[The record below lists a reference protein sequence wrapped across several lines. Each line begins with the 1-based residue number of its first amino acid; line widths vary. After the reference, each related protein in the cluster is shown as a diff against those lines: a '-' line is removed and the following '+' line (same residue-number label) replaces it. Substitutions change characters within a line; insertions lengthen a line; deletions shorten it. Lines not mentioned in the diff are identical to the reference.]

1 MASATR
7 MDAMLR
13 GQSALAQKV
22 FSAMSDDELKDLPMI
37 KRYLEKNELVG
48 TIEQPK
54 LLACLGA
61 LKDARLITEPKA
73 GQFKRRGRP
82 GRKPVP
88 QQVEQGMLVPQ
99 PVVVAAVVIH
109 PVEEPEPV
117 ETVIEAPALVEAEV
131 TAEATAVVTAVVTP
145 VADAPVV
152 EVVEAPAPVEALKE
166 APAPAEEP
174 TPTPAPTHNK
184 SLDVLSELAAEVV
197 TMGEEFNAR
206 LKSIAARIEEAAL
219 LREDNAELAEKYKKL
234 QDFVRTL

>member
-22 FSAMSDDELKDLPMI
+22 FSAMSEDKLQDLPMI

-73 GQFKRRGRP
+73 GQYKRRSRP
-82 GRKPVP
+82 GPKRTLRPAEP
-88 QQVEQGMLVPQ
+88 QDQGMLVPQ
-99 PVVVAAVVIH
+99 PVLVAAVVIH

-117 ETVIEAPALVEAEV
+117 EPVIEAPAPAQVE
-131 TAEATAVVTAVVTP
+131 AEATAVVTAVVTP

-152 EVVEAPAPVEALKE
+152 EVVEAPAPVVVKAVIE
-166 APAPAEEP
+166 APAPVAAEA
-174 TPTPAPTHNK
+174 PAHNK

-197 TMGEEFNAR
+197 TLGEEMNAR

-219 LREDNAELAEKYKKL
+219 LREDHAEQAEKLKKL
-234 QDFVRTL
+234 QDFVRSL